1 MLLDDVD
8 EAGEPENLSY
18 YKERI
23 LTGCVATAMAQVLYN
38 EAKNYKAKHGS
49 WPDFQTN
56 EIPAYSPGEGS
67 LTGHTLPALPP
78 IKFDWANM
86 RDNYSNIVANDITPE
101 QEVAVGRLMQYC
113 GRSVK
118 MEYSDVS
125 GALVIDVPPAMSQY
139 LNMNPYVQSVDRAY
153 FNSEEWEDMLY
164 NEFANGRAV
173 VYGATVGTSYQS
185 EGHCFVLDGYKDGL
199 FHVNWGW
206 GLNEAINNTEY
217 DGFFSLSILKP
228 GGGGSGAASD
238 PSGAEYKYNQ
248 QAVINISYEK
258 PAEVNASLNFYWKSK
273 SMVYTS
279 TIYDSSFGTYN
290 VFGTTLNFDGGWA
303 IRNADGSLEFLHQ
316 DYDNKPFNSIQ
327 VADGVTTKMSDL
339 GIASKADGDY
349 DLVHVS
355 RVTGTEKW
363 FADNGTDKNYI
374 TVTVAGGSVSKVL
387 VHPVDPANSQFSV
400 TNIEFIGDME
410 ANKENIV
417 RVTIKNTGDD
427 YFGKISMGYGTGT
440 TASSVLSM
448 LATLKPGE
456 TTHDFTVKAAKGE
469 YNLWFM
475 FGDNSS
481 SSAFGTGKMFIG
493 YGADANKIKEGKL
506 EFDGQEGATTLS
518 VKSVNGQLAPVT
530 GTFEIVNSSTNKY
543 TNTYYLAV
551 EKGTTT
557 YATASVAAT
566 VDGNSIE
573 TISFNLGTVTGLT
586 SGTTYTIR
594 LYKKNGDTEVN
605 VASKNL
611 TLQPYF
617 RYWKA
622 DGTVVEH
629 QEPTTTGQYSWQTGI
644 KMDDEC
650 KSTAVAIDMRGV
662 SNSYMVEVTNPNC
675 LYYMTAS
682 QKPSSSYAT
691 FAKTNNVVD
700 GVAETM
706 TINGAY
712 AFYAPEAFTAK
723 EISYV
728 RTFANGNNNTG
739 EGWET
744 IVLPFEVNSVKQD
757 TKNLKWFKSANDKRC
772 HFWLMEFTGVT
783 GDALTFDYATT
794 FEANKPYIISVP
806 GSGWG
811 DNWNLAGKELT
822 FRGVNVEVPATALEP
837 VIFGGKEFTPTFST
851 ITASGYIMNAE
862 GTNFAKKRE
871 GTVNAYNAYF
881 SDNATSVNA
890 LRIVIEGE
898 EATGI
903 EQIENGAS
911 SIGNEPI
918 FNLNGQRLE
927 QKQRGVNIVGGR
939 KIVVK

>member
-1 MLLDDVD
+1 
-8 EAGEPENLSY
+8 
-18 YKERI
+18 
-23 LTGCVATAMAQVLYN
+23 
-38 EAKNYKAKHGS
+38 
-49 WPDFQTN
+49 
-56 EIPAYSPGEGS
+56 
-67 LTGHTLPALPP
+67 
-78 IKFDWANM
+78 
-86 RDNYSNIVANDITPE
+86 
-101 QEVAVGRLMQYC
+101 
-113 GRSVK
+113 
-118 MEYSDVS
+118 
-125 GALVIDVPPAMSQY
+125 
-139 LNMNPYVQSVDRAY
+139 
-153 FNSEEWEDMLY
+153 
-164 NEFANGRAV
+164 
-173 VYGATVGTSYQS
+173 
-185 EGHCFVLDGYKDGL
+185 
-199 FHVNWGW
+199 
-206 GLNEAINNTEY
+206 
-217 DGFFSLSILKP
+217 
-228 GGGGSGAASD
+228 
-238 PSGAEYKYNQ
+238 
-248 QAVINISYEK
+248 
-258 PAEVNASLNFYWKSK
+258 
-273 SMVYTS
+273 
-279 TIYDSSFGTYN
+279 
-290 VFGTTLNFDGGWA
+290 
-303 IRNADGSLEFLHQ
+303 
-316 DYDNKPFNSIQ
+316 
-327 VADGVTTKMSDL
+327 
-339 GIASKADGDY
+339 
-349 DLVHVS
+349 
-355 RVTGTEKW
+355 
-363 FADNGTDKNYI
+363 
-374 TVTVAGGSVSKVL
+374 
-387 VHPVDPANSQFSV
+387 
-400 TNIEFIGDME
+400 
-410 ANKENIV
+410 
-417 RVTIKNTGDD
+417 
-427 YFGKISMGYGTGT
+427 MGYGTGT

-481 SSAFGTGKMFIG
+481 SNAFGTGKMFIG

-557 YATASVAAT
+557 YATTSVAAT
-566 VDGNSIE
+566 VDGNSTE

-594 LYKKNGDTEVN
+594 LYKKNGNTEVN

-728 RTFANGNNNTG
+728 RTFANGNNNNG
-739 EGWET
+739 KGWET
-744 IVLPFEVNSVKQD
+744 IVLPFTVNSVKNG
-757 TKNLKWFKSANDKRC
+757 TKNLKWFKSKDDQRC
-772 HFWLMEFTGVT
+772 HFWLMEFAGAD
-783 GDALTFDYATT
+783 GESLTFDYATA

-806 GSGWG
+806 GNAWG
-811 DNWNLAGKELT
+811 TNWDLTNKQIT
-822 FRGVNVEVPATALEP
+822 FRGVNVEVPVTVLDP
-837 VIFGGKEFTPTFST
+837 VIYGGKEFIGT
-851 ITASGYIMNAE
+851 YAE
-862 GTNFAKKRE
+862 A
-871 GTVNAYNAYF
+871 TVNGYVINATGEQFTNREATVKAYNAYF
-881 SDNATSVNA
+881 AADGSAKSLN
-890 LRIVIEGE
+890 IVINGE
-898 EATGI
+898 ETDGI
-903 EQIENGAS
+903 EAISNSQLIN
-911 SIGNEPI
+911 GNEPI
-918 FNLNGQRLE
+918 YNLNGQRLE